1 MPGTR
6 ASLPDLLPLPLACA
20 SPLTSLPPSFLP
32 EVRQRLL
39 LTLPL
44 SLPLLALAGDG
55 AIGAFVAELVAVA
68 IAQTTQTSVL
78 DARKK
83 IWLVDSHGL
92 VTRERGDSSTIEGF
106 MLPFCH
112 SGHTGG
118 WGGG

>member
-1 MPGTR
+1 M
-6 ASLPDLLPLPLACA
+6 
-20 SPLTSLPPSFLP
+20 
-32 EVRQRLL
+32 
-39 LTLPL
+39 
-44 SLPLLALAGDG
+44 
-55 AIGAFVAELVAVA
+55 AVA

-118 WGGG
+118 CRTAGGRQGAICCRKQQGGEGHSALGRELCFAWHCQQWPPSLVASYVLFYLFFAAPFVR

>member
-1 MPGTR
+1 MCLT
-6 ASLPDLLPLPLACA
+6 SYLYSSLLPP
-20 SPLTSLPPSFLP
+20 PLTRPSLL
-32 EVRQRLL
+32 
-39 LTLPL
+39 
-44 SLPLLALAGDG
+44 LAGDG